1 MKNLKWEAAI
11 IAVGIILLGY
21 LLKIGIDDI
30 ANKDRFVS
38 VKGLA
43 EREVMADKVVWPLA
57 YKDIG
62 NDLVSLYNNINTKN
76 KAIVEF
82 LKSKGVS
89 NEELDIAP
97 PQVIDMQA
105 ERYNSNPSP
114 YRYNITSIITVTS
127 KDVTKIRKIMSEQME
142 LLRQG
147 IAVAGGSDYQ
157 YNAVYSFTSLNSLKP
172 KMIEEATKNAR
183 AVAEKFA
190 KDSGSKLGKIQS
202 ASQGQF
208 TIDDRDGNTSY
219 IKEVRVVTTV
229 NYFLKN

>member
-208 TIDDRDGNTSY
+208 TIDDRDDEQT
-219 IKEVRVVTTV
+219 
-229 NYFLKN
+229 

>member
-1 MKNLKWEAAI
+1 MKNLKIEAAI
-11 IAVGIILLGY
+11 ICVGIIVMGY
-21 LLKIGIDDI
+21 LLKCGMDNFT
-30 ANKDRFVS
+30 NKDRFVS

-43 EREVMADKVVWPLA
+43 EQEVLADKVVWPLA

-62 NDLVSLYNNINTKN
+62 NDLVTLYTNINNKN
-76 KAIVEF
+76 KTIVSF
-82 LKSKGVS
+82 LKSKGVNDS
-89 NEELDIAP
+89 EISVTP
-97 PQVIDMQA
+97 PQLVDLKA

-114 YRYNITSIITVTS
+114 FRYNITSVITVTS
-127 KDVTKIRKIMSEQME
+127 KNVNKIRKMMGEQSE

-147 IAVAGGSDYQ
+147 IAVSGGSDFQ
-157 YNAVYSFTSLNSLKP
+157 YNVSYLFTELNSLKP
-172 KMIEEATKNAR
+172 KMIEVATKNAR

-208 TIDDRDGNTSY
+208 AIEDRDANTPY
-219 IKEVRVVTTV
+219 IKRVRVVTTV

>member
-1 MKNLKWEAAI
+1 MKNLKIEAAI
-11 IAVGIILLGY
+11 ICVGIIVMGY
-21 LLKIGIDDI
+21 LLKCGMDNFT
-30 ANKDRFVS
+30 NKDRFVS

-43 EREVMADKVVWPLA
+43 EQEVLADKVVWPLA

-62 NDLVSLYNNINTKN
+62 NDLVTLYTNINNKN
-76 KAIVEF
+76 KTIVSF
-82 LKSKGVS
+82 LKSKGVNDS
-89 NEELDIAP
+89 EISVTP
-97 PQVIDMQA
+97 PQLVDLKA

-114 YRYNITSIITVTS
+114 FRYNITSVITVTS
-127 KDVTKIRKIMSEQME
+127 KNVNKIRKMMGEQSE

-147 IAVAGGSDYQ
+147 IAVSGGSDFQ
-157 YNAVYSFTSLNSLKP
+157 YNVSYLFTGLNSLKP
-172 KMIEEATKNAR
+172 KMIEVATKNAR

-208 TIDDRDGNTSY
+208 AIEDRDANTPY
-219 IKEVRVVTTV
+219 IKRVRVVTTV

>member
-1 MKNLKWEAAI
+1 
-11 IAVGIILLGY
+11 
-21 LLKIGIDDI
+21 
-30 ANKDRFVS
+30 
-38 VKGLA
+38 
-43 EREVMADKVVWPLA
+43 MADKVVWPLA